1 MAKITTT
8 SAHTG
13 SIVLGRTGYAF
24 CALALS
30 VGLRE
35 IADTEVRSIHS
46 NQMRFGSFQD
56 HWEYRHTIRI
66 PVVSFN
72 GNDLSIEYLI
82 KENLEGWD
90 ITVK

>member
-8 SAHTG
+8 NAHTSG
-13 SIVLGRTGYAF
+13 IVLGGIGYAF

-35 IADTEVRSIHS
+35 TADTEVRSVHS

-56 HWEYRHTIRI
+56 HWEYRHTILV

-72 GNDLSIEYLI
+72 GND
-82 KENLEGWD
+82 
-90 ITVK
+90 